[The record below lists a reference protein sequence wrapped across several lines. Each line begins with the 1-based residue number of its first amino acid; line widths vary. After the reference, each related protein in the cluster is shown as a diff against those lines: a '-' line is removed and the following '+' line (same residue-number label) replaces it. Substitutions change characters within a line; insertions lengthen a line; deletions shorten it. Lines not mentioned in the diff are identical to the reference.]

1 MKKIIRLTERDLA
14 HIVRRVI
21 KEQGPA
27 FVDMVSGA
35 SNFGVNFSAGIPDS
49 SYGCKTQ
56 KSSYDLVLELFNK
69 SKNLNNK
76 PSTSDTQIK
85 KWVSRIYTSMDGI
98 GISDDFTK
106 VLSEIQ
112 NPKQLGAVL
121 NHYFTT
127 YKNYLS
133 ADLSGEY
140 TISWDS
146 IWNKLKKFQSTLKI
160 DSCAKY
166 TTITRIS

>member
-1 MKKIIRLTERDLA
+1 MKRIIKLTESDLTR
-14 HIVRRVI
+14 IIRRVI

-106 VLSEIQ
+106 VLSEIKT
-112 NPKQLGAVL
+112 PEQLGSVL
-121 NHYFTT
+121 DSYKTT
-127 YKNYLS
+127 HKNYLS
-133 ADLSGEY
+133 VDLSGEY
-140 TISWDS
+140 TISWET
-146 IWNKLKKFQSTLKI
+146 IWNKLKKFQPTLKI

>member
-1 MKKIIRLTERDLA
+1 MKKIIRLTERDLSR
-14 HIVRRVI
+14 IVRLVI
-21 KEQGPA
+21 KEQGPMA
-27 FVDMVSGA
+27 IDIISGA
-35 SNFGVNFSAGIPDS
+35 SNFGLNIDPVSGLNGGT
-49 SYGCKTQ
+49 YGWKTK
-56 KSSYDLVLELFNK
+56 KSSYDLIIELFNI
-69 SKNLNNK
+69 SKKK
-76 PSTSDTQIK
+76 PSTIDTQIK

-133 ADLSGEY
+133 SDLSGEY
-140 TISWDS
+140 TISWES

-166 TTITRIS
+166 HTGNT